1 MINIAIDGPSG
12 AGKSSIAKILAKKLT
27 YTHLDTGS
35 MYRAVAYKAM
45 MNHLDIENEDV
56 IVDMLKDTD
65 IRLTNDGKIYLDD
78 TDVSDMIRTNEIS
91 LLASNVS
98 KHAKVRKDLVS
109 RQQKM
114 ALNKGVIMDGRDIVT
129 VVLKDAEVK
138 IFLTASTI
146 KRAQRRYLQNQ
157 QLNIASDLDQ
167 LIKEIEQRDYQDTHR
182 AASPLVK
189 ASDAIEI
196 DSSDITIDE
205 VVDKILEIVNRKV
218 NVK

>member
-114 ALNKGVIMDGRDIVT
+114 ALNKGVIMDGRDIGT

-205 VVDKILEIVNRKV
+205 VVDKILEIVNRKG

>member
-65 IRLTNDGKIYLDD
+65 IRLTNDGKIYLDYA
-78 TDVSDMIRTNEIS
+78 DVSDMIRTNEIS

-114 ALNKGVIMDGRDIVT
+114 ALNKGVIMDGRDIGT

-196 DSSDITIDE
+196 DSSDLTIDE

>member
-65 IRLTNDGKIYLDD
+65 IRLTSDGKIYLDYA
-78 TDVSDMIRTNEIS
+78 DVSDMIRTNEIS

-114 ALNKGVIMDGRDIVT
+114 ALNKGVIMDGRDIGT

-196 DSSDITIDE
+196 DSSDLTIAE